1 MATAAL
7 SPVITASEYLRTSY
21 EPDAEFVDGHIE
33 ERPVGERTHN
43 RIQKQLLI
51 LLSHLACQPFFESL
65 QEQRVQ
71 ITPTRFRV
79 PDVCLLSASA
89 PYEEIATIPPL
100 LCIEVL
106 SPEDTMTRTLA
117 RVRDFLAMGVPE
129 VWIVD
134 PELRTIHVCIGDTL
148 TQHHHGSL
156 AIPQT
161 PITVSIAEVFSV
173 LDPRPNS

>member
-7 SPVITASEYLRTSY
+7 NSLITASEYLRTSY
-21 EPDAEFVDGHIE
+21 EPDAEFVDGRIE

-43 RIQKQLLI
+43 RVQKQLLI
-51 LLSHLACQPFFESL
+51 LLSQLACQPFFEAL

-71 ITPTRFRV
+71 VTQTRFRV
-79 PDVCLLSASA
+79 PDICLLAASA
-89 PYEEIATIPPL
+89 PYEEIARVPPL

-106 SPEDTMTRTLA
+106 SPEDTMTRTLV

-134 PELRTIHVCIGDTL
+134 PELRTIHVCAGSTL
-148 TQHHHGSL
+148 TQHHQGSL

-173 LDPRPNS
+173 LAPK